1 LRNPTLRR
9 PARNRLGIL
18 VTGALLSVLLL
29 GTSAA
34 PVTAVTPSP
43 STLAAEMVGRIN
55 LQRTSRGLVAYR
67 RDHAL
72 TALAMDRAANMAAS
86 GVLSHQA
93 AGGSVGRAL
102 DARNIQWFRYGEII
116 GMSSYPWGTDAL
128 RHIVRMWMA
137 SAYHRPLILSS
148 QYNYVGA
155 GVAYRSADRT
165 TWVSV
170 VFTES
175 VDHTPPSA
183 WMNDAGRSGTMVWFT
198 WGGRDRRLQTHTA
211 GLRSFDVQYRVDDG
225 SWRLIRDD
233 TTATS
238 LRLYNRNRG
247 HYFSVRVRAADR
259 RGNLSAWTTPKRVW
273 VP

>member
-1 LRNPTLRR
+1 LRNTTSLR
-9 PARNRLGIL
+9 PARSRLGIL
-18 VTGALLSVLLL
+18 ITGALLAILML

-34 PVTAVTPSP
+34 PATAVTPSP
-43 STLAAEMVGRIN
+43 DTLAAEMVGRIN

-72 TALAMDRAANMAAS
+72 TALAMNRAANMAAA

-116 GMSSYPWGTDAL
+116 GMSSYTWGTDAL
-128 RHIVRMWMA
+128 RHIVRMWMG
-137 SAYHRPLILSS
+137 SANHRPLILST

-155 GVAYRSADRT
+155 GVAYRAADRT
-165 TWVSV
+165 TWVSL

-175 VDHTPPSA
+175 VDHTPPAA
-183 WMNDAGRSGTMVWFT
+183 WNGDYGRSGTTIWYT

-225 SWRLIRDD
+225 SWRVIRDD
-233 TTATS
+233 TTSTS
-238 LRLYNRNRG
+238 LKLYNRNRG
-247 HYFSVRVRAADR
+247 HWFSVRIRAADR
-259 RGNLSAWTTPKRVW
+259 RGNLSTWTTPMRVW